1 MYKAL
6 KVIFYNIN
14 CHYFCSQLQ
23 FSALPTPRTSR
34 DSVSLRQANKL
45 DRQKRIVANAS
56 RLFSS
61 IGFEKTAIE
70 LVAERSDVSPATI
83 YNNFENKTGLL
94 LAVLIEEGAGVQQI
108 GKRIIA
114 QRQKRDA
121 HIIHRLLD
129 LYVDHPMEFMNKSC
143 WRQALAASIASS
155 NEKFSLEYQNVEKKL
170 QQQLV
175 ELIHSLYEEQVFLAE
190 VDPQSLGEVIWN
202 NVDQMFTDFI
212 SDSEMSLKSLKSTI
226 NKQTQALMTLALR
239 PD

>member
-1 MYKAL
+1 M
-6 KVIFYNIN
+6 
-14 CHYFCSQLQ
+14 SQ
-23 FSALPTPRTSR
+23 
-34 DSVSLRQANKL
+34 RQANKL

-70 LVAERSDVSPATI
+70 LVAERSNVSPATI

-94 LAVLIEEGAGVQQI
+94 LAVLIDEGAGVQQI

-121 HIIHRLLD
+121 HIIYRLLD
-129 LYVDHPMEFMNKSC
+129 LYVDHPMEFMNKSY